1 MSVSYRPDIARVV
14 PGESSREG
22 MKREQ
27 SPSRPDKA
35 IRSAAAKERQDLI
48 GRELRRMYKDLVNE
62 PLPDSFQELLREIDK
77 DKEQD
82 DDGGAG
88 GH

>member
-1 MSVSYRPDIARVV
+1 
-14 PGESSREG
+14 